1 MAMAGSLLSIFG
13 KLLTCPKN
21 RERVTD
27 LKMSNPIKILSIRF
41 LD

>member
-1 MAMAGSLLSIFG
+1 MAMAARILIIFR

-27 LKMSNPIKILSIRF
+27 LKISNPIKI
-41 LD
+41 